1 MFVFVMKC
9 QREPVKG
16 GIAYIIA
23 GLSRF
28 PSILIG
34 KKKTEER
41 QGGTTGK
48 IPNKYTYIKQN

>member
-1 MFVFVMKC
+1 MKC

-16 GIAYIIA
+16 GITCIIA

-28 PSILIG
+28 PSILRG

-41 QGGTTGK
+41 QEGTTGK